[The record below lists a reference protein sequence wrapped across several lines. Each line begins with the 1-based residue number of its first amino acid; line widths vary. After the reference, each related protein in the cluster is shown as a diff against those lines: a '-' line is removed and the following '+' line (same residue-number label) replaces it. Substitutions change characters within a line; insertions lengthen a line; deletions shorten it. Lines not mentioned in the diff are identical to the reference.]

1 MLTPER
7 EPLNEYIKVQQRADI
22 ELRRILREA
31 ANMAA
36 RIILRQGNGVGGTIR
51 VAQLGIMLE
60 QINKIMQE
68 TWGDVERTSNKYFGL
83 AEGAADRAAMS
94 IYRVLAANMTERQS
108 EELLDAFMPY
118 LERGMELDSLRRPI
132 ELSERVYKNVQLS
145 NGLVEKTIRAG
156 IINQV
161 SARELAAEVR
171 KFIRPDVPGGI
182 SHSAMRL
189 ARTEINN
196 AFHERQIMQGLDN
209 PFVAGTKWN
218 LSRSHPKADGCD
230 ERARGGV
237 NGDGVYEPRAVPSKP
252 HPQCLCY
259 MTYETVDEATA
270 LSIIRLAA

>member
-7 EPLNEYIKVQQRADI
+7 EPLNEYIKVQQKADI
-22 ELRRILREA
+22 ELRRILRESA
-31 ANMAA
+31 AMAS
-36 RIILRQGNGVGGTIR
+36 RIILRQGNGVGGTVR
-51 VAQLGIMLE
+51 VAQLGIMLD
-60 QINKIMQE
+60 QINGLMEE
-68 TWGDVERTSNKYFGL
+68 TWGDVERATNKYFGL

-94 IYRVLAANMTERQS
+94 IYRVLAAHMTERQAES
-108 EELLDAFMPY
+108 LLDAFMPY
-118 LERGMELDSLRRPI
+118 LERGLELDNLRRPL
-132 ELSERVYKNVQLS
+132 ELSQRVYKNIQLS
-145 NGLVEKTIRAG
+145 TGLVEKTIRAG

-161 SARELAAEVR
+161 SARELATEVR
-171 KFIRPDVPGGI
+171 RFIRPDAPGGI
-182 SHSAMRL
+182 SYSAMRL

-196 AFHERQIMQGLDN
+196 AFHERQIAQGTDN

-218 LSRSHPKADGCD
+218 LSRRHPKPDACD

-237 NGDGVYEPRAVPSKP
+237 NGDGVYEARAVPSKP